1 MSKSTKNISKPLK
14 LKIYSKTESLVEVRN
29 FVSEAAL
36 NFGFDEETAN
46 KIVLAVDEACT
57 NIIKH
62 AYKYVPDKIIEIEVR
77 PNSEK
82 FEVKL
87 TDYGISF
94 DPRVVKTPN
103 IKSSI
108 MKYRKGGLGMYLM
121 KSLVDKVEY
130 NMNQNRR
137 NTVRIIKYKN

>member
-1 MSKSTKNISKPLK
+1 MSKPRLRGKPLK

-108 MKYRKGGLGMYLM
+108 MKYRKGSLGMYLM
-121 KSLVDKVEY
+121 KSFVDKVEY

>member
-1 MSKSTKNISKPLK
+1 MSKPLK
-14 LKIYSKTESLVEVRN
+14 LKICSKTESLVEVRN

>member
-1 MSKSTKNISKPLK
+1 MSKSTKNISKQLK
-14 LKIYSKTESLVEVRN
+14 LKIFSKTESLVKVRN
-29 FVSEAAL
+29 FVNKEAL
-36 NFGFDEETAN
+36 NFGFDEDTVN

-62 AYKYVPDKIIEIEVR
+62 AYKYIPDKIIEIEVK
-77 PNSEK
+77 PNNEK

-94 DPRVVKTPN
+94 DPEAIITPD
-103 IKSSI
+103 IKSYI
-108 MKYRKGGLGMYLM
+108 MKYRKGGLGMYLI

-130 NMNQNRR
+130 NVNQTKC
-137 NTVRIIKYKN
+137 NTVRLIKYKN

>member
-29 FVSEAAL
+29 FVSEEAL
-36 NFGFDEETAN
+36 NFGFDEETVN

-57 NIIKH
+57 NIIEH

-77 PNSEK
+77 LNSEK

-94 DPRVVKTPN
+94 DPEAIKTPD
-103 IKSSI
+103 IKSYI

-121 KSLVDKVEY
+121 KSLVDNVEY
-130 NMNQNRR
+130 NVNQNRR
-137 NTVRIIKYKN
+137 NTVRLIKYKN

>member
-1 MSKSTKNISKPLK
+1 MSKSTKNISEPLK
-14 LKIYSKTESLVEVRN
+14 LKIFSKTESLVEVRN
-29 FVSEAAL
+29 FVSKEAL
-36 NFGFDEETAN
+36 NFGFDEDTVN

-62 AYKYVPDKIIEIEVR
+62 AYKYVPDKIITIEVR
-77 PNSEK
+77 PNREK

-108 MKYRKGGLGMYLM
+108 IKYRKGGLGMYLM

-130 NMNQNRR
+130 NMNQNRC